1 MEWFLFL
8 SWVYDG
14 VEVKKKKGRG
24 KWVGFRS
31 HLLLRGWCG
40 FEGGGVASSLLSKG
54 CDCVCVCLVSRCGE
68 RTHGLRD
75 FT

>member
-1 MEWFLFL
+1 M
-8 SWVYDG
+8 
-14 VEVKKKKGRG
+14 
-24 KWVGFRS
+24 GFRS